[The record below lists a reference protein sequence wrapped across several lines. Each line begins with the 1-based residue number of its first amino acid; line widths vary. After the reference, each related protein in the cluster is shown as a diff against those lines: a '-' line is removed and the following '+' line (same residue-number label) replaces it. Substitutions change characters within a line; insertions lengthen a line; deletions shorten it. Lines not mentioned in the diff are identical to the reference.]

1 MSPKRPRIELKIS
14 MTRILT
20 NLMVKISMVSQ
31 VFLLVAKSAGRVCI
45 QGRVRSIGQCSTT
58 AIDSNS
64 NAAYEVTRA
73 NGQA

>member
-1 MSPKRPRIELKIS
+1 
-14 MTRILT
+14 
-20 NLMVKISMVSQ
+20 MVSQ